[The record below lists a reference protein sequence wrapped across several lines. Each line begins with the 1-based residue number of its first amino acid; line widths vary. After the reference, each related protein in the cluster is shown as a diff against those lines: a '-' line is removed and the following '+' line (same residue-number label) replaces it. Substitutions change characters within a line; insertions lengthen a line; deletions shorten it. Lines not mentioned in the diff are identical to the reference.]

1 MFSKF
6 VQPGMLKENLAFIR
20 FGKGPEKVVVFPPI
34 NDALFDAAQVG
45 RYIQRLFAP
54 LTKTMEVI
62 AVSRKRNL
70 PVGYTTRE
78 MAADYARALEEIG
91 PAHVIGV
98 SLGGMIAQHFAQD
111 YPACVKK
118 LILVASAYRM
128 GPEGLIIARRWIPW
142 ARMGMWK
149 EIYQDTVELS
159 YRGWQNI
166 ACQLITPYVVAQ
178 CAKIEDPSDF
188 ITAGQ
193 AGIIHDA
200 QAGLETMRIPTLLI
214 AGTADR
220 FFPEALFYEMGE
232 RMPDARLMIF
242 KGARHGV
249 LEDQRCRAM
258 HVIQDFIRP

>member
-1 MFSKF
+1 MFFKS
-6 VQPGMLKENLAFIR
+6 VESGMLKNQLAFIR
-20 FGKGPEKVVVFPPI
+20 FGKGAEKVVVFPPI
-34 NDALFDAAQVG
+34 NDALFDVTRVAF
-45 RYIQRLFAP
+45 YIHRLFAP
-54 LTKTMEVI
+54 LAKNFEVI
-62 AVSRKRNL
+62 ALSRKRDL
-70 PVGYTTRE
+70 PVGYNTRE
-78 MAADYARALEEIG
+78 MAADYARALEDIG

-118 LILVASAYRM
+118 LVLVASAYRM

-149 EIYQDTVELS
+149 DIYQDTVELS
-159 YRGWQNI
+159 YRGWQSI
-166 ACQLITPYVVAQ
+166 ACQLLAPYVMAQ
-178 CAKIEDPSDF
+178 FAKIKDPSDF

-200 QAGLETMRIPTLLI
+200 QGSLETLRTPTLLI

-232 RMPDARLMIF
+232 RLPDARLMIF

-258 HVIQDFIRP
+258 RVIRDFICQ